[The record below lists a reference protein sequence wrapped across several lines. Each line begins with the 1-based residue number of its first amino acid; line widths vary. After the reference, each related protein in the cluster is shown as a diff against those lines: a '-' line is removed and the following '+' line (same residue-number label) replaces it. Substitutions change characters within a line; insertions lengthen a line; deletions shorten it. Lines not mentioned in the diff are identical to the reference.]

1 MSAID
6 TLYLPVDETEMA
18 VLPEWLW
25 RGVNAFAVNS
35 LFKTMNLIDMMR
47 ARHTER
53 FVDVEVARD
62 IAYSSAHPD
71 GSWQRLDI
79 WRPIER
85 SQRPLPALMF
95 VHGGGFRTLSKDT
108 HWFFARAF
116 ARMGFVVFSVDYRL
130 GPEHH
135 YPAPLEDVSEAFCWI
150 AANASEHGADLD
162 NLVLAGESA
171 GANLI
176 MALAASTLTRR
187 PEGFAQQVFDTGVVP
202 RALLPMCGIFQV
214 SDIER
219 YARSGAPWIAM
230 PALRDAAS
238 SYVGKVASRAPAPE
252 LPSLSDPLLVLEDPE
267 FETERLAPALFAPVG
282 ESDPL
287 VDDSLR
293 LVRAL
298 RARGMRGKTEL
309 YSGGSHSFMA
319 FMWNGRA
326 QRCWQDMHAFL
337 QQHIS
342 LHR

>member
-1 MSAID
+1 
-6 TLYLPVDETEMA
+6 
-18 VLPEWLW
+18 
-25 RGVNAFAVNS
+25 
-35 LFKTMNLIDMMR
+35 
-47 ARHTER
+47 
-53 FVDVEVARD
+53 
-62 IAYSSAHPD
+62 
-71 GSWQRLDI
+71 
-79 WRPIER
+79 
-85 SQRPLPALMF
+85 MF

-130 GPEHH
+130 GPEHL
-135 YPAPLEDVSEAFCWI
+135 YPAPLEDVCEAYRWI
-150 AANASEHGADLD
+150 TEHAVEHGADLE

-176 MALAASTLTRR
+176 LALSAATLTRR
-187 PEGFAQQVFDTGVVP
+187 PEGFAQQVFDTQVVP

-238 SYVGKVASRAPAPE
+238 SYVGKVASRAPSPE
-252 LPSLSDPLLVLEDPE
+252 LPSLADPLLVFEDASFAPE
-267 FETERLAPALFAPVG
+267 RSVPALFAPVG

-293 LVRAL
+293 LIRAL

-309 YSGGSHSFMA
+309 YAGGGHSFMA

-326 QRCWQDMHAFL
+326 QRCWRDMHAFL
-337 QQHIS
+337 EQHV
-342 LHR
+342 LQR